1 MTNPDAPVLFVSGA
15 SAGIGE
21 AVARRF
27 AAGNYRVALAA
38 RRVERLEAL
47 KSEIERAGG
56 KALALPMDVSRL
68 EDVQRAVA
76 QTQEAWGRIDVLC
89 NNAGFG
95 RLNWLEK
102 LDPINDVQAQIQ
114 TNLSGLIWLTQATLP
129 GMIERRGGHIIHM
142 ASLASLLAP
151 PTYSVYAA
159 TKFGVRGFTEG
170 LRREV
175 KVYGIH
181 VSAVY
186 PGAVATEFQQ
196 VAGIKRRTSLQTPTW
211 LALSAEDVAR
221 AVWRLVQHPRRSVI
235 MPALMRP
242 AMWVNAV
249 APGLVDWATRKVFV
263 ERERL

>member
-1 MTNPDAPVLFVSGA
+1 MTNPEAPVLFVSGA

-27 AAGNYRVALAA
+27 AAGGYRVALAA
-38 RRVERLEAL
+38 RRIERLEAL
-47 KSEIERAGG
+47 RAEIERAGG
-56 KALALPMDVSRL
+56 EALALPMDVSRL
-68 EDVQRAVA
+68 EDVQQAVA
-76 QTQEAWGRIDVLC
+76 QTLGAWGRIDVLC

-95 RLNWLEK
+95 RLNWLEQ
-102 LDPINDVQAQIQ
+102 LDPLDDVQAQIQ
-114 TNLSGLIWLTQATLP
+114 TNLSGLIWLSQAVLP
-129 GMIERRGGHIIHM
+129 GMIERRRGHIIHM

-175 KVYGIH
+175 AVYGVR

-186 PGAVATEFQQ
+186 PGGVATEFQQ
-196 VAGIKRRTSLQTPTW
+196 VAGTRRRTGLQTPSW
-211 LALSAEDVAR
+211 LMLSAEDVAQ
-221 AVWRLVQHPRRSVI
+221 AVWRLVRRPRRSVI
-235 MPALMRP
+235 MPTIMLP
-242 AMWVNAV
+242 AMWINAIM
-249 APGLVDWATRKVFV
+249 PGLVDWATRKVFV